1 MSLTSGSFALTPVP
15 VAPDL
20 AKEVES
26 HIITIVAGAGVA
38 QVSNPAQ
45 NQQGFLVF
53 NNSTNLIRGTV
64 TFSAGIVA
72 AGGAATRTFLI
83 PANGTLAQDYADEST
98 TDSVA
103 GSIGAIDSISF
114 VPVTAPAAAGVAE
127 SSTLAVATAATA
139 GNIIVDYLSA

>member
-1 MSLTSGSFALTPVP
+1 MSLTSGNFSAPI
-15 VAPDL
+15 APDL

-45 NQQGFLVF
+45 AQQGFVAF
-53 NNSTNLIRGTV
+53 NVSNNLIRGTV

-83 PANGTLAQDYADEST
+83 PAGGTLAQDYADESV
-98 TDSVA
+98 TDSA
-103 GSIGAIDSISF
+103 TGAIGAIDSISF
-114 VPVTAPAAAGVAE
+114 VPVTAPVVAGVVE
-127 SSTLAVATAATA
+127 SSTLAVAAAATGGYIA
-139 GNIIVDYLSA
+139 VDYMSA